1 MLAVHLQKD
10 CNVQQD
16 GTYQISTGFAL
27 LKKNKIELML
37 ICSCCSVFNLSVV
50 FILNQIFMIKKTA
63 WLLLIALSVL
73 SCKKNK
79 TKTDC
84 RDKMCTYEFR
94 SVGFRFM
101 DNKGE
106 GAEVKDF
113 SVINQRTGEK
123 VMANSSMT
131 SNLVKGAFIIADDG
145 NVRSL
150 SEQGDN
156 LKITGTSVQ
165 TNQTKSAVIK
175 VSGGECACHIA
186 KLSGPDQIAFD

>member
-1 MLAVHLQKD
+1 
-10 CNVQQD
+10 
-16 GTYQISTGFAL
+16 
-27 LKKNKIELML
+27 
-37 ICSCCSVFNLSVV
+37 
-50 FILNQIFMIKKTA
+50 MIKKTA

-84 RDKMCTYEFR
+84 MDKMCTYEFR

-101 DNKGE
+101 NNKGE

-165 TNQTKSAVIK
+165 TNQTKSAVMK